1 MRWVVPGQ
9 GGQGV
14 RQQES
19 PLSHHDSGVSLR
31 PAELSRTRRVS
42 ALVDHQWG
50 LPARIGKVCANEFSS
65 ADHRLPSFLRG
76 LELFLSQRGDATEIA
91 SGLRGPI
98 SYYFLGII

>member
-19 PLSHHDSGVSLR
+19 PLS
-31 PAELSRTRRVS
+31 
-42 ALVDHQWG
+42 
-50 LPARIGKVCANEFSS
+50 IGKVWANEFSS

-76 LELFLSQRGDATEIA
+76 LELFLSQRGTLLRLRLGYG
-91 SGLRGPI
+91 GL
-98 SYYFLGII
+98 FLRNNLIVYLWDI